1 MGEKVIDII
10 DEISEKVFEGKI
22 VRKDLVAKIKGGAN
36 VPIYVLEYLLG
47 MYCNQTD
54 PESIEEGMEKVKKI
68 LSENYVRPDEAEKVK
83 SKIKEIGT
91 YNVIDK
97 VSVKLNEKK
106 DRYEGSLSNLGVSN
120 IEISGTYV
128 KKYEKLLSGGIWCII
143 TLTYQYDEYNQGES
157 PFKLMKLKPIQIASL
172 DMQEVYSG
180 REEYTKDQW
189 ISFILRST
197 GMEPET
203 FDSDAKWH
211 LLTRMAPLVENNYNL
226 CELGPRGTGKSY
238 IYKEISPNSIL
249 LSGGQTTV
257 ANLFYNMARK
267 QIGLVGYWDVVAF
280 DEIAGIK
287 FKDKDGVQIMK
298 DFMASGSFARGKE
311 EKNANAS
318 MVFIG
323 NINQSVEVLVKTS
336 HLLVDFPP
344 EMNNDSAFFDR
355 MHSYIPGW
363 EIPKLSPR
371 CFTKDFGLIV
381 DYMSEIF
388 RELRKISYGDA
399 FDRYFTLGRDLN
411 QRDTIAVRKTV
422 SALVK
427 LIYPNGKFNKDDIEE
442 ILIKALEYRR
452 RIKEQLKKMAGMEF
466 FATNFSYIDNESG
479 EEKYISLKEQGGS
492 KLIPEGQLKVG
503 SLYTVSLSTN
513 NIKGVYKI
521 EGQIS
526 TGRGRV
532 TVFDNKYK
540 KTFENAFNYLKINSK
555 RVNGAINISE
565 KEFYLSVIDEK
576 NIGVSENLTLG
587 GFIAMCSNALNRQV
601 LAQTVILGDM
611 ALSGSILE
619 VQSLADS
626 LQMARE
632 AGAKRALIPLLNA
645 KDMGTLPPDILGE
658 VQLIF
663 YQDPID
669 AVQKALG
676 FM

>member
-1 MGEKVIDII
+1 MDII

-120 IEISGTYV
+120 IEISGAYV

-203 FDSDAKWH
+203 FNSDAKWH

-503 SLYTVSLSTN
+503 SLYTVSLSAN

>member
-1 MGEKVIDII
+1 MDII
-10 DEISEKVFEGKI
+10 DEIAEKVFEGKI

-54 PESIEEGMEKVKKI
+54 EESIFLGMEKVKKI
-68 LSENYVRPDEAEKVK
+68 LAENYVRPDEAEKVK

-97 VSVKLNEKK
+97 ITVKLNEKK
-106 DRYEGSLSNLGVSN
+106 DRYESSLSNLGVNN
-120 IEISGTYV
+120 IEIDSSYIRN
-128 KKYEKLLSGGIWCII
+128 YEKLLGGGIWCII
-143 TLTYQYDEYNQGES
+143 TLNYSYDEYSIGDS
-157 PFKLMKLKPIQIASL
+157 PFKLVKLKPIQIASL
-172 DMQEVYSG
+172 NMEEVYAG
-180 REEYTKDQW
+180 RKEFTKEQW
-189 ISFILRST
+189 IDFILRST
-197 GMEPET
+197 GMEPAA
-203 FDSDAKWH
+203 FDNDAIWH
-211 LLTRMAPLVENNYNL
+211 LLARIMPLVENNYNL

-257 ANLFYNMARK
+257 ANLFYNMAKK

-287 FKDKDGVQIMK
+287 FKDKDGIQIMK

-323 NINQSVEVLVKTS
+323 NINQGVDVLVKTA
-336 HLLVDFPP
+336 HLLIDFPP

-363 EIPKLSPR
+363 EIPKLAPR
-371 CFTKDFGLIV
+371 CFTKDYGLIV
-381 DYMSEIF
+381 DYMAEIF

-399 FDRYFTLGRDLN
+399 FEKYFALGRDLN

-427 LIYPNGKFNKDDIEE
+427 LIYPNGEFTKEEIEE
-442 ILIKALEYRR
+442 ILMRALEYRR

-466 FATNFSYIDNESG
+466 FATNFSYIDKESG
-479 EEKYISLKEQGGS
+479 EEKYVSLREQGGG
-492 KLIPEGQLKVG
+492 KLIPEGPLKVG
-503 SLYTVSLSTN
+503 SLYTVSLSN
-513 NIKGVYKI
+513 GGIRSLYKI

-526 TGRGRV
+526 AGKGKV

-555 RVNGAINISE
+555 RISGAVNISE
-565 KEFYLSVIDEK
+565 KEFYLSVNDEK
-576 NIGVSENLTLG
+576 NIGISDNLTLG
-587 GFIAMCSNALNRQV
+587 GFISMCSTALNRQI
-601 LAQTVILGDM
+601 LSQTVILGDM
-611 ALSGSILE
+611 ALSGTVTA
-619 VQSLADS
+619 VQNLADS
-626 LQMARE
+626 LEIARE
-632 AGAKRALIPLLNA
+632 AGAKKALIPLLNA
-645 KDMGTLPPDILGE
+645 KDMGTLPSDILGD

-676 FM
+676 FI

>member
-1 MGEKVIDII
+1 MDII

-120 IEISGTYV
+120 IEINGAYV

-503 SLYTVSLSTN
+503 SLYTVSLSAN

-576 NIGVSENLTLG
+576 I
-587 GFIAMCSNALNRQV
+587 
-601 LAQTVILGDM
+601 
-611 ALSGSILE
+611 
-619 VQSLADS
+619 
-626 LQMARE
+626 
-632 AGAKRALIPLLNA
+632 
-645 KDMGTLPPDILGE
+645 
-658 VQLIF
+658 
-663 YQDPID
+663 
-669 AVQKALG
+669 
-676 FM
+676 

>member
-1 MGEKVIDII
+1 MDLI

-22 VRKDLVAKIKGGAN
+22 VRKDLVTKIKGGAN

-54 PESIEEGMEKVKKI
+54 EDSIEEGMEKVKKI

-97 VSVKLNEKK
+97 VTVKLNEKK
-106 DRYEGSLSNLGVSN
+106 DRYEGTLSNLGVSN
-120 IEISGTYV
+120 IEIAGAYI
-128 KKYEKLLSGGIWCII
+128 KQYEKLLSGGIWCIV
-143 TLTYQYDEYNQGES
+143 TLSYQYDEFNVGDS
-157 PFKLMKLKPIQIASL
+157 PFKLMRLKPIQIASL
-172 DMQEVYSG
+172 DMNDIYKG
-180 REEYTKDQW
+180 REEYTKEQW

-197 GMEPET
+197 GMEPES

-257 ANLFYNMARK
+257 ANLFYNMAKK

-287 FKDKDGVQIMK
+287 FKDKDGIQIMK

-318 MVFIG
+318 MVFVG
-323 NINQSVEVLVKTS
+323 NINQSVDVLVKTS

-355 MHSYIPGW
+355 MHSYVPGW

-388 RELRKISYGDA
+388 RELRKTSYGDA
-399 FDRYFTLGRDLN
+399 FDKYFSLGRDLN

-427 LIYPNGKFNKDDIEE
+427 LIYPNGIFTKEDIEE
-442 ILIKALEYRR
+442 ILIKSLEYRR

-466 FATNFSYIDNESG
+466 FATSFSYIDNETG
-479 EEKYISLKEQGGS
+479 EEKYISLKEQGGG

-503 SLYTVSLSTN
+503 SLYTVSLSSN

-526 TGRGRV
+526 AGKGKV
-532 TVFDNKYK
+532 TVFDNKYR

-555 RVNGAINISE
+555 RISGAMNITE

-576 NIGVSENLTLG
+576 NIGVSDSLTLG
-587 GFIAMCSNALNRQV
+587 GFIAMCSNSLNRQV
-601 LAQTVILGDM
+601 LPQTVILGDM

-619 VQSLADS
+619 VQNLADT
-626 LQMARE
+626 LEMARE
-632 AGAKRALIPLLNA
+632 AGAKKALIPLLNA
-645 KDMGTLPPDILGE
+645 KDMGTLPPDILGD

-676 FM
+676 F

>member
-1 MGEKVIDII
+1 M
-10 DEISEKVFEGKI
+10 
-22 VRKDLVAKIKGGAN
+22 
-36 VPIYVLEYLLG
+36 
-47 MYCNQTD
+47 
-54 PESIEEGMEKVKKI
+54 
-68 LSENYVRPDEAEKVK
+68 
-83 SKIKEIGT
+83 
-91 YNVIDK
+91 
-97 VSVKLNEKK
+97 
-106 DRYEGSLSNLGVSN
+106 
-120 IEISGTYV
+120 
-128 KKYEKLLSGGIWCII
+128 SGGIWCII

-503 SLYTVSLSTN
+503 SLYTVSLSAN

>member
-1 MGEKVIDII
+1 MDII

-83 SKIKEIGT
+83 SKIKEIST

-120 IEISGTYV
+120 IEISGAYV

-203 FDSDAKWH
+203 FNSDAKWH

>member
-1 MGEKVIDII
+1 MDII

-120 IEISGTYV
+120 IEISGAYV

-503 SLYTVSLSTN
+503 SLYTVSLSAN

-601 LAQTVILGDM
+601 LSQTVILGDM

>member
-1 MGEKVIDII
+1 MDII

-120 IEISGTYV
+120 IEINGAYV

-503 SLYTVSLSTN
+503 SLYTVSLSAN

-626 LQMARE
+626 LQIARE

>member
-1 MGEKVIDII
+1 MDII

-83 SKIKEIGT
+83 SKIKEIGI

-120 IEISGTYV
+120 IEISGAYV

>member
-1 MGEKVIDII
+1 MDII

-54 PESIEEGMEKVKKI
+54 LESIEEGMEKVKKI

-120 IEISGTYV
+120 IEIGGAYI

-172 DMQEVYSG
+172 DMQEVYLG

-197 GMEPET
+197 GMEPKT

-336 HLLVDFPP
+336 HLLVDFPT

-399 FDRYFTLGRDLN
+399 FDKYFTLGRDLN

-479 EEKYISLKEQGGS
+479 EEKYVNLKEQGGS

-513 NIKGVYKI
+513 NIKGIYKI

-532 TVFDNKYK
+532 TVFDNKYR

-565 KEFYLSVIDEK
+565 KEFYMSVIDEK

-587 GFIAMCSNALNRQV
+587 GFVAMCSSALNRQV

-619 VQSLADS
+619 IQSLADS

-632 AGAKRALIPLLNA
+632 AGAKKALIPLLNA

-676 FM
+676 FI

>member
-1 MGEKVIDII
+1 MDII

-120 IEISGTYV
+120 IEINGAYV

-287 FKDKDGVQIMK
+287 FKDKDGVQIIK

>member
-1 MGEKVIDII
+1 MDII
-10 DEISEKVFEGKI
+10 DEIAERVFDGKI

-54 PESIEEGMEKVKKI
+54 NENIEIGMDKVKKI
-68 LSENYVRPDEAEKVK
+68 LAENYVRPDEAEKVK
-83 SKIKEIGT
+83 SKIKEYGT
-91 YNVIDK
+91 YNIIDK

-106 DRYEGSLSNLGVSN
+106 DRYEGELSNLGVGN
-120 IEISGTYV
+120 IEIDGSYI
-128 KKYEKLLSGGIWCII
+128 KRYEKLLSGGIWCII
-143 TLTYQYDEYNQGES
+143 TLSYQFDELNIGDS
-157 PFKLMKLKPIQIASL
+157 PFKLNKLTPIQIASL
-172 DMQEVYSG
+172 DMEEVFQA
-180 REEYTKDQW
+180 RKAFTQKQW
-189 ISFILRST
+189 ISFLLRST
-197 GMEPET
+197 GMEPEA
-203 FDSDAKWH
+203 FDNEATWH

-287 FKDKDGVQIMK
+287 FKDKDGIQIMK

-318 MVFIG
+318 MVFVG
-323 NINQSVEVLVKTS
+323 NINQGVDVLVKTS

-355 MHSYIPGW
+355 MHSYVPGW
-363 EIPKLSPR
+363 EIPKLSPN

-381 DYMSEIF
+381 DYMAEIF
-388 RELRKISYGDA
+388 RELRKTSYGDA
-399 FDRYFTLGRDLN
+399 FDKYFSLGRDLN

-427 LIYPNGKFNKDDIEE
+427 LIYPDGIFTKEEIEE
-442 ILIKALEYRR
+442 ILIRALEYRR

-466 FATNFSYIDNESG
+466 FATNFSYINLDSG
-479 EEKYISLKEQGGS
+479 EEKYVSLREQGGG
-492 KLIPEGQLKVG
+492 KLIPEGPLKVG
-503 SLYTVSLSTN
+503 SLYTISLSNTG
-513 NIKGVYKI
+513 IKSLYKI

-526 TGRGRV
+526 AGKGKV
-532 TVFDNKYK
+532 TVFDNKYR

-555 RVNGAINISE
+555 RISGAINISE

-576 NIGVSENLTLG
+576 NSGVTESLTLG

-601 LAQTVILGDM
+601 LSQAVILGDM
-611 ALSGSILE
+611 ALSGSVIA
-619 VQSLADS
+619 VPNLADS
-626 LQMARE
+626 LEVARE
-632 AGAKRALIPLLNA
+632 AGAKKTLIPLLNV
-645 KDMGTLPPDILGE
+645 KDMATLPPDILGD

-676 FM
+676 FI

>member
-1 MGEKVIDII
+1 MDII

-120 IEISGTYV
+120 IEISGAYV

-180 REEYTKDQW
+180 RKEYTKDQW

-503 SLYTVSLSTN
+503 SLYTVSLSAN

>member
-1 MGEKVIDII
+1 MDII

>member
-1 MGEKVIDII
+1 MDII
-10 DEISEKVFEGKI
+10 DEIAEKVFEGKI

-54 PESIEEGMEKVKKI
+54 EESIFLGMEKVKKI
-68 LSENYVRPDEAEKVK
+68 LAENYVRPDEAEKVK

-97 VSVKLNEKK
+97 ITVKLNEKK
-106 DRYEGSLSNLGVSN
+106 DRYESSLSNLGVDN
-120 IEISGTYV
+120 IEIDSSYIRN
-128 KKYEKLLSGGIWCII
+128 YEKLLGGGIWCII
-143 TLTYQYDEYNQGES
+143 TLNYSYDEYSIGDS
-157 PFKLMKLKPIQIASL
+157 PFKLVKLKPIQIASL
-172 DMQEVYSG
+172 DMEEVYAG
-180 REEYTKDQW
+180 RKEFTKEQW
-189 ISFILRST
+189 IDFILRST
-197 GMEPET
+197 GMEPAA
-203 FDSDAKWH
+203 FDNDAIWH
-211 LLTRMAPLVENNYNL
+211 LLARIMPLVENNYNL

-257 ANLFYNMARK
+257 ANLFYNMAKK

-287 FKDKDGVQIMK
+287 FKDKDGIQIMK

-323 NINQSVEVLVKTS
+323 NINQGVDVLVKTA
-336 HLLVDFPP
+336 HLLIDFPP

-363 EIPKLSPR
+363 EIPKLAPR
-371 CFTKDFGLIV
+371 CFTKDYGLIV
-381 DYMSEIF
+381 DYMAEIF

-399 FDRYFTLGRDLN
+399 FEKYFALGRDLN

-427 LIYPNGKFNKDDIEE
+427 LIYPNGEFTKEEIEE
-442 ILIKALEYRR
+442 ILVRALEYRR

-466 FATNFSYIDNESG
+466 FATNFSYIDKESG
-479 EEKYISLKEQGGS
+479 EEKYVSLREQGGG
-492 KLIPEGQLKVG
+492 KLIPEGPLKVG
-503 SLYTVSLSTN
+503 SLYTVSLSTSG
-513 NIKGVYKI
+513 IRSLYKI

-526 TGRGRV
+526 AGKGKV

>member
-1 MGEKVIDII
+1 MDII
-10 DEISEKVFEGKI
+10 DEIAERVFDGKI

-54 PESIEEGMEKVKKI
+54 NENIEIGMDKVKKI
-68 LSENYVRPDEAEKVK
+68 LAENYVRPDEAEKVK
-83 SKIKEIGT
+83 SKIKEYGT
-91 YNVIDK
+91 YNIIDK

-106 DRYEGSLSNLGVSN
+106 DRYEGELSNLSVGN
-120 IEISGTYV
+120 IEIDGSYI
-128 KKYEKLLSGGIWCII
+128 KRYEKLLSGGIWCII
-143 TLTYQYDEYNQGES
+143 TLSYQFDELSIGDS
-157 PFKLMKLKPIQIASL
+157 PFKLNKLTPIQIASL
-172 DMQEVYSG
+172 DMEEVFNARKVFSK
-180 REEYTKDQW
+180 EQW
-189 ISFILRST
+189 TNFLLRST
-197 GMEPET
+197 GMEPEAFNKEAT
-203 FDSDAKWH
+203 WH

-287 FKDKDGVQIMK
+287 FKDKDGIQIMK

-318 MVFIG
+318 MVFVG
-323 NINQSVEVLVKTS
+323 NINQGVDVLVKTS
-336 HLLVDFPP
+336 HLLIDFPP

-363 EIPKLSPR
+363 EIPKLSPN
-371 CFTKDFGLIV
+371 CFTKNFGLIV
-381 DYMSEIF
+381 DYMAEIF
-388 RELRKISYGDA
+388 RELRKTSYGDT
-399 FDRYFTLGRDLN
+399 FDKYFSLGRDLN

-427 LIYPNGKFNKDDIEE
+427 LIFPDGVFSKEEIEE
-442 ILIKALEYRR
+442 ILVRALEYRR

-466 FATNFSYIDNESG
+466 FATNFSYIDLDSG
-479 EEKYISLKEQGGS
+479 EEKYISLREQGGG
-492 KLIPEGQLKVG
+492 KLIPEGPLKIG
-503 SLYTVSLSTN
+503 SLYTISLSN
-513 NIKGVYKI
+513 NGIKSLYKI

-526 TGRGRV
+526 AGKGKV
-532 TVFDNKYK
+532 TVFDNKYR

-555 RVNGAINISE
+555 RISGAINISE

-576 NIGVSENLTLG
+576 NSGVTEGLTLG

-601 LAQTVILGDM
+601 LSQTVILGDM
-611 ALSGSILE
+611 ALSGSVIAIPNLADFLE
-619 VQSLADS
+619 V
-626 LQMARE
+626 ARE
-632 AGAKRALIPLLNA
+632 AGAKKALIPLLNA
-645 KDMGTLPPDILGE
+645 KDMATLPPDILGD

-676 FM
+676 FI

>member
-1 MGEKVIDII
+1 MDII
-10 DEISEKVFEGKI
+10 DEISEKAFEGKI
-22 VRKDLVAKIKGGAN
+22 VRKDLVTKIKGGAN

-54 PESIEEGMEKVKKI
+54 KESIEEGMEKVKKI

-97 VSVKLNEKK
+97 VTVKLNEKR

-120 IEISGTYV
+120 IEISGSYIKT
-128 KKYEKLLSGGIWCII
+128 YEKLLSGGIWCII
-143 TLTYQYDEYNQGES
+143 TLSYQYDEFNTGDS
-157 PFKLMKLKPIQIASL
+157 PFKLMRLKPIQIASL
-172 DMQEVYSG
+172 DMNDVYEG
-180 REEYTKDQW
+180 RKKYTKEQW

-197 GMEPET
+197 GMEPES
-203 FDSDAKWH
+203 FDTDAKWH

-257 ANLFYNMARK
+257 ANLFYNMAKK

-287 FKDKDGVQIMK
+287 FKDKDGIQIMK

-318 MVFIG
+318 MVFVG

-363 EIPKLSPR
+363 EIPKLAPR

-388 RELRKISYGDA
+388 RELRKISYGDS
-399 FDRYFTLGRDLN
+399 FDKYFSLGRDLN

-427 LIYPNGKFNKDDIEE
+427 LIYPNGIFEKEDIEE
-442 ILIKALEYRR
+442 ILIRALEYRR

-466 FATNFSYIDNESG
+466 FATSFSYIDNETG
-479 EEKYISLKEQGGS
+479 EEKYINLKEQGGG

-503 SLYTVSLSTN
+503 SLYTVSLSSN

-526 TGRGRV
+526 AGKGKV
-532 TVFDNKYK
+532 TVFDNKYR

-555 RVNGAINISE
+555 RISGAINITE

-576 NIGVSENLTLG
+576 NVGVSDSLTLG
-587 GFIAMCSNALNRQV
+587 GFISMCSNALNRQI
-601 LAQTVILGDM
+601 LSQTVILGDM

-619 VQSLADS
+619 VQNLADT
-626 LQMARE
+626 LEMARE
-632 AGAKRALIPLLNA
+632 AGAKKALVPLLNA
-645 KDMGTLPPDILGE
+645 KDMGTLPPDILGDI
-658 VQLIF
+658 QLIF

-669 AVQKALG
+669 AVQKAIG
-676 FM
+676 Y

>member
-1 MGEKVIDII
+1 MDII

-120 IEISGTYV
+120 IEISGAYV

-503 SLYTVSLSTN
+503 SLYTVSLSAN

>member
-1 MGEKVIDII
+1 MDLI

-22 VRKDLVAKIKGGAN
+22 VRKDLVTKIKGGAN

-54 PESIEEGMEKVKKI
+54 EDSIEEGMEKVKKI

-97 VSVKLNEKK
+97 VTVKLNEKK

-120 IEISGTYV
+120 IEIAGAYI
-128 KKYEKLLSGGIWCII
+128 KEYEKLLSGGIWCIV
-143 TLTYQYDEYNQGES
+143 TLSYQYDEFNVGDS
-157 PFKLMKLKPIQIASL
+157 PFKLMRLKPIQIASL
-172 DMQEVYSG
+172 DMNDIYKG
-180 REEYTKDQW
+180 REEYTKEQW
-189 ISFILRST
+189 VSFILRST
-197 GMEPET
+197 GMEPES

-257 ANLFYNMARK
+257 ANLFYNMAKK

-287 FKDKDGVQIMK
+287 FKDKDGIQIMK

-318 MVFIG
+318 MVFVG
-323 NINQSVEVLVKTS
+323 NINQSVDVLVKTS

-355 MHSYIPGW
+355 MYSYVPGW

-399 FDRYFTLGRDLN
+399 FDKYFSLGRDLN

-427 LIYPNGKFNKDDIEE
+427 LIYPNGIFTKEDIEE
-442 ILIKALEYRR
+442 ILIRALEYRR

-466 FATNFSYIDNESG
+466 FATSFSYIDNESG
-479 EEKYISLKEQGGS
+479 EEKYISLKEQGGG

-503 SLYTVSLSTN
+503 SLYTVSLSSN

-521 EGQIS
+521 EGQVS
-526 TGRGRV
+526 AGKGKV
-532 TVFDNKYK
+532 TVFDNKYR

-555 RVNGAINISE
+555 RISGAMNITE

-576 NIGVSENLTLG
+576 NIGVSDSLTLG
-587 GFIAMCSNALNRQV
+587 GFVAMCSNSLNRQV
-601 LAQTVILGDM
+601 LPQTVILGDM

-619 VQSLADS
+619 VQNLADT
-626 LQMARE
+626 LEMARE
-632 AGAKRALIPLLNA
+632 AGAKKALIPLLNA
-645 KDMGTLPPDILGE
+645 KDMGTLPPDILGDI
-658 VQLIF
+658 QLIF

-676 FM
+676 F

>member
-1 MGEKVIDII
+1 MDII

-120 IEISGTYV
+120 IEINGAYV

-503 SLYTVSLSTN
+503 SLYTVSLSAN

>member
-1 MGEKVIDII
+1 MDII
-10 DEISEKVFEGKI
+10 DEIAEKSFEGKI

-54 PESIEEGMEKVKKI
+54 EDNILEGMEKVKKI
-68 LSENYVRPDEAEKVK
+68 LAENYVRPDEAEKVK
-83 SKIKEIGT
+83 SKIKELGM

-97 VSVKLNEKK
+97 LTVKLNERK

-120 IEISGTYV
+120 IEVDSSYI
-128 KKYEKLLSGGIWCII
+128 KLYEKLLSGGIWSIV
-143 TLTYQYDEYNQGES
+143 TLTYEFDELNTGES
-157 PFKLMKLKPIQIASL
+157 PFKLMKLTPIQIASL
-172 DMQEVYSG
+172 DMEEIYEG
-180 REEYTKDQW
+180 RRNFSKEEW
-189 ISFILRST
+189 IKFILRST
-197 GMEPET
+197 GMEPEA
-203 FDSDAKWH
+203 FDNDAIWH

-287 FKDKDGVQIMK
+287 FKDKDGIQIMK

-323 NINQSVEVLVKTS
+323 NINQGVDVLVKTA
-336 HLLVDFPP
+336 HLLIDFPP

-363 EIPKLSPR
+363 EIPKLAPK

-381 DYMSEIF
+381 DYMAEIF
-388 RELRKISYGDA
+388 RELRKTSYGDA
-399 FDRYFTLGRDLN
+399 FDKYFTLGRDLN

-422 SALVK
+422 SALIK
-427 LIYPNGKFNKDDIEE
+427 LVYPHGEFTKDDVEE
-442 ILIKALEYRR
+442 ILIRALQYRR

-466 FATNFSYIDNESG
+466 FATNFSYIDKDSG
-479 EEKYISLKEQGGS
+479 EEKYVSLREQGGG
-492 KLIPEGQLKVG
+492 KLIPEGPLRAG
-503 SLYTVSLSTN
+503 ALYTVSPSIS
-513 NIKGVYKI
+513 NIRSLYKI
-521 EGQIS
+521 ESQIS
-526 TGRGRV
+526 AGRGRV

-555 RVNGAINISE
+555 RISGAINISE

-576 NIGVSENLTLG
+576 NVGISENLTLG
-587 GFIAMCSNALNRQV
+587 GFIAMCSIALNRNV
-601 LAQTVILGDM
+601 LQQTVIVGDM
-611 ALSGSILE
+611 ALSGSITE
-619 VQSLADS
+619 VQNLADS
-626 LQMARE
+626 LQIARE

-645 KDMGTLPPDILGE
+645 KDMATLPPDILGD